1 MHIVALA
8 WIFVVV
14 LMALAEAT
22 STQGS
27 LLGALIT
34 LLLYGALP
42 LGIVLY
48 VLGTPARARARRAAA
63 PQPVLPVLSGL
74 AVTPDAPAAPS
85 AEAGDAGGQATGAGL
100 APEREEP

>member
-1 MHIVALA
+1 MHIVAVA

-14 LMALAEAT
+14 LMAGAEAV

-42 LGIVLY
+42 LAIVLY
-48 VLGTPARARARRAAA
+48 VMGAPARRRARRASERSGAA
-63 PQPVLPVLSGL
+63 QS
-74 AVTPDAPAAPS
+74 
-85 AEAGDAGGQATGAGL
+85 DAGAQAAGAAV

>member
-1 MHIVALA
+1 MHIVAVA

-14 LMALAEAT
+14 LMASAEAV

-48 VLGTPARARARRAAA
+48 VMGAPARRRARRASERLSAA
-63 PQPVLPVLSGL
+63 Q
-74 AVTPDAPAAPS
+74 
-85 AEAGDAGGQATGAGL
+85 GDAGGQPAGA
-100 APEREEP
+100 AVTPEREEP